1 MTEGLAIEVAA
12 AKMRELEVGTNYL
25 IRYRHFQLLPSQQMI
40 LKTGNDTMI
49 LLTPDSDT
57 RVQSRMGIYDVKDIG
72 IVEMQYIHSGDITI
86 DNQNVKFPIQ
96 VKFLQVIPT
105 LTTP

>member
-25 IRYRHFQLLPSQQMI
+25 IRYRHFQLLPSQKMV
-40 LKTGNDTMI
+40 LKMGNDIMI
-49 LLTPDSDT
+49 LLTPEIDT
-57 RVQSRMGIYDVKDIG
+57 RVQSRTGIYDVKDIG
-72 IVEMQYIHSGDITI
+72 IVEMQYLHSGEITI
-86 DNQNVKFPIQ
+86 DNQNIKLPIQ
-96 VKFLQVIPT
+96 VKFLQIIPT